1 MRESNAYPNMPKTS
15 HWLSIMLALCL
26 ASVSPSAA
34 AQQQSPSGA
43 VETFEPVFDVGIA
56 QRPRAGL
63 YGITE
68 LMMAALEA
76 DIPKAQQLIDAGADV
91 DETDD
96 SQSTPLMW
104 AVHSG
109 DVYIVKFFISQGA
122 NIRAKAYQGATAAI
136 NAISGKHEEIAI
148 LLIDAGADANGRG
161 NSRQNFLESAA
172 ESGMV
177 GVVEALIRNGTD
189 LATYGSSA
197 LLYAVS
203 RGHKDTVIVLLD
215 AGVDVNSKFTR
226 SQNSIL
232 HSASA
237 TGNLDLV
244 NLLLS
249 RGAHVSQPSDYRSPL
264 YPAVARGHT
273 EIAELLVDNGAAVG
287 AQFVLS
293 ATQNGFADTAIA
305 LLHHLD
311 LEVLERNEIDS
322 LLAAAKDLGNE
333 EFTQL
338 LLNSPSAKKVSDDAK
353 RSVERERLAAMREHS
368 RLLFAQQVEEHC
380 VVGVWDSRTGDSTEL
395 ISIEKCPG
403 AIFVSQDRHSAFVVD
418 DTVIQIVST
427 DNSSARSEVPL
438 PNLDYRSW
446 VDQMTV
452 RPDQNPDYQPS
463 NTQMKPIGAGHF
475 EDGSLGLL
483 VTLWMPADDEF
494 HYLLRRN
501 AGQWSIVEERWC
513 GRWGCENPID
523 ALAFNST
530 DVWAWPESRMVWHP
544 NISLNPFFSEQS
556 VDLVDLQYES
566 YQAATHH
573 REFEIDGVSSVL
585 TAYTRPSEHSDST
598 HTLGIELTI
607 DGHPPR
613 NLSGNQCLT
622 SIVGRFILV
631 YEFFRGR
638 FEVTDIG
645 TGETVIGDLKA
656 ALWLE

>member
-1 MRESNAYPNMPKTS
+1 
-15 HWLSIMLALCL
+15 MLALCF

-43 VETFEPVFDVGIA
+43 VETFEPVFEVAIA

-91 DETDD
+91 NETDD

-109 DVYIVKFFISQGA
+109 NIDTVKFFISQGA
-122 NIRAKAYQGATAAI
+122 NVRAKAYQGATAAI
-136 NAISGKHEEIAI
+136 NAISGKSEEIAI

-203 RGHKDTVIVLLD
+203 RGHKNAAIVLLD
-215 AGVDVNSKFTR
+215 AGVDVNSKVTR
-226 SQNSIL
+226 SNNSIL

-237 TGNLDLV
+237 TGDLDLV

-264 YPAVARGHT
+264 YPAAARGHT
-273 EIAELLVDNGAAVG
+273 EIAELLIDNGAAVG
-287 AQFVLS
+287 VQFVLS
-293 ATQNGFADTAIA
+293 AMQKGFADTAIA

-311 LEVLERNEIDS
+311 LEVLERNEIES
-322 LLAAAKDLGNE
+322 LLAAAKNLGNE
-333 EFTQL
+333 EITHL
-338 LLNSPSAKKVSDDAK
+338 LLNAPSARKVSDDAK

-380 VVGVWDSRTGDSTEL
+380 VVGVWDSRTGDSTKL
-395 ISIEKCPG
+395 TSIQKCPE
-403 AIFVSQDRHSAFVVD
+403 ALFVSQDRHFAFVVD
-418 DTVIQIVST
+418 DTVIRIVST
-427 DNSSARSEVPL
+427 DSSSKESEVPL

-446 VDQMTV
+446 VDQMTA

-463 NTQMKPIGAGHF
+463 MTQMKPIGVGRF
-475 EDGSLGLL
+475 EDESLGLL
-483 VTLWMPADDEF
+483 VSLWMPADDEF
-494 HYLLRRN
+494 HYLLRRD
-501 AGQWSIVEERWC
+501 AGQWSMVEERWC
-513 GRWGCENPID
+513 SRWGCENPID
-523 ALAFNST
+523 ALAFNSSN
-530 DVWAWPESRMVWHP
+530 VWAWPESRMVWHP
-544 NISLNPFFSEQS
+544 NISLNPFFTEQS
-556 VDLVDLQYES
+556 VDLVDLQYER

-585 TAYTRPSEHSDST
+585 TAYTSPSEHSDST
-598 HTLGIELTI
+598 HTFGIELTI
-607 DGHPPR
+607 DDHPPR
-613 NLSGNQCLT
+613 NLSSNQCLT

-631 YEFFRGR
+631 YEFFQGR

-645 TGETVIGDLKA
+645 TGETVIGGLKA